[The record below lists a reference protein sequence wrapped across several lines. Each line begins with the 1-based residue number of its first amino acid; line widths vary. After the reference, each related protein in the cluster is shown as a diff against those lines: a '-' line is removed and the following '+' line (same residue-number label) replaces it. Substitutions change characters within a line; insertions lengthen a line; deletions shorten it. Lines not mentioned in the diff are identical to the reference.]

1 MTYSRKII
9 RLLLDILNWGQGPRS
24 QVHREHIKRNIFIL
38 EIYSTNNM
46 STCFYL
52 KKNFTLHLCLVWY
65 VHQQQSEN
73 CDEGGQQYHI
83 AAVHYCSATKISAVS
98 CFVMEN
104 FLFTHRFIHG
114 RLSSSIKTGQ
124 ARSFATSRHQ
134 PLHWPPSSFTTWC
147 RSLIIWL
154 LTWFQIEKNRN

>member
-52 KKNFTLHLCLVWY
+52 KKKFHTSFMFSMICMYTSSSLKTATREGNSIILLLFIIAQQQKYQLFPVLLWKIFYLLVDSSTGDS
-65 VHQQQSEN
+65 VHQSRLARQDLLRRRDIN
-73 CDEGGQQYHI
+73 LYTGLHPRLLHGAGQ
-83 AAVHYCSATKISAVS
+83 
-98 CFVMEN
+98 
-104 FLFTHRFIHG
+104 
-114 RLSSSIKTGQ
+114 
-124 ARSFATSRHQ
+124 
-134 PLHWPPSSFTTWC
+134 
-147 RSLIIWL
+147 
-154 LTWFQIEKNRN
+154 